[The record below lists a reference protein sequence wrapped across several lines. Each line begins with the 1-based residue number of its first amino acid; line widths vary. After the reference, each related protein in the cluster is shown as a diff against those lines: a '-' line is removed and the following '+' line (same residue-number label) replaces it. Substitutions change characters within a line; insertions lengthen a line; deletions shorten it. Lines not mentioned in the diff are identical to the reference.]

1 MPTHHLTSYFHCQRR
16 KSEKQARPRDHRL
29 SLLLFVTVP
38 VGAFSGIPLGHTPR
52 LCTGTKTPGVTGT
65 HSALN
70 KKLISLLALLNRA
83 VPECTKD
90 VCWGI
95 GEIGHVQDIQ
105 RC

>member
-1 MPTHHLTSYFHCQRR
+1 MYWYKNT
-16 KSEKQARPRDHRL
+16 
-29 SLLLFVTVP
+29 
-38 VGAFSGIPLGHTPR
+38 
-52 LCTGTKTPGVTGT
+52 GVTGT

-70 KKLISLLALLNRA
+70 KKLIRLLALLNRA

-90 VCWGI
+90 GCWGI